1 MTNQK
6 PIQVIVS
13 SDFNAQARKLKKRY
27 RSFQSDLKTLTDEL
41 EVGNLP
47 GDQIS
52 GTTAI
57 VYKVR
62 LKNSDIKK
70 GKSGGYRVIYQQ
82 RNDICILLVTL
93 YSKSDESNI
102 TAKEIQTIIDHFD
115 QADRS
120 QDTI

>member
-13 SDFNAQARKLKKRY
+13 SNFNAQARKLKKRY

-41 EVGNLP
+41 EAGNFL

-82 RNDICILLVTL
+82 RNDVCILLVTL

-115 QADRS
+115 QADRPE
-120 QDTI
+120 DTI

>member
-41 EVGNLP
+41 EAGNLL

-115 QADRS
+115 QADRPK
-120 QDTI
+120 DTI

>member
-41 EVGNLP
+41 EAGNLL

-62 LKNSDIKK
+62 LK
-70 GKSGGYRVIYQQ
+70 
-82 RNDICILLVTL
+82 TA
-93 YSKSDESNI
+93 
-102 TAKEIQTIIDHFD
+102 TAKEATVVDIE
-115 QADRS
+115 
-120 QDTI
+120 

>member
-1 MTNQK
+1 MTDQI
-6 PIQVIVS
+6 PVQVLLS
-13 SDFNAQARKLKKRY
+13 SDFKAQARKLKKRY

-41 EVGNLP
+41 EIGNLP

-82 RNDICILLVTL
+82 RNDICILLVTV

-102 TAKEIQTIIDHFD
+102 AAKEIQTIIDHFD
-115 QADRS
+115 QADHL